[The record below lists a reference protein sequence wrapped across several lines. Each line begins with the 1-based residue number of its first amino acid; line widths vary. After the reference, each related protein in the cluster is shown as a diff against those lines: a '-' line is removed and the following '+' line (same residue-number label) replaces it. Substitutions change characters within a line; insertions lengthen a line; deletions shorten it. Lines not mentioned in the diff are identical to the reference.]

1 MHALLL
7 IDIQNDFLPG
17 GALAVAHG
25 DEVVPVANRLSA
37 SPRFDRVVL
46 TQDWHPV
53 DHQSFAARHT
63 GRSPGE
69 VIELHGLTQVLWP
82 VHCVQGTRGADFAPG
97 LELARVAH
105 IAQKGMDPAVDSYS
119 GFFDN
124 GRRHATGLEA
134 YLRGAGVT
142 KVSVLGLAT
151 DYCVKWTAL
160 DAASLGFDTEVVV
173 DGCRGVG
180 LAPGDIPAALE
191 ALRDAG
197 VTLVTSQDLV
207 AT

>member
-17 GALAVAHG
+17 GALAVSHG

-37 SPRFDRVVL
+37 SDRFARVVL
-46 TQDWHPV
+46 TQDWHPA
-53 DHQSFAARHT
+53 DHQSFAAHHA

-69 VIELHGLTQVLWP
+69 VVDLHGLAQVLWP
-82 VHCVQGTRGADFAPG
+82 VHCVQHTPGADFAPG
-97 LELARVAH
+97 LDLARVAH
-105 IAQKGMDPAVDSYS
+105 IAQKGMDPIVDSYS

-134 YLRGAGVT
+134 YLRGQGITRVT
-142 KVSVLGLAT
+142 VMGLAT

-160 DAASLGFDTEVVV
+160 DAASLGFATEVVV

>member
-1 MHALLL
+1 MRALLL

-25 DEVVPVANRLSA
+25 DEVVPVANRLCS
-37 SPRFDRVVL
+37 SERFHRVVV
-46 TQDWHPV
+46 TQDWHPA
-53 DHQSFAARHT
+53 DHQSFAVQHP
-63 GRSPGE
+63 GRSPGQ
-69 VIELHGLTQVLWP
+69 VIDLHGLPQVLWP
-82 VHCVQGTRGADFAPG
+82 VHCVQHTAGADFAPG
-97 LELARVAH
+97 LDLGRVAH

-134 YLRGAGVT
+134 YLREQGVT
-142 KVSVLGLAT
+142 KVTVMGLAT

-160 DAASLGFDTEVVV
+160 DAASLGFSTEVVV

-180 LAPGDIPAALE
+180 LSPGDIPAALE
-191 ALRDAG
+191 ELRFAG
-197 VTLVTSQDLV
+197 VALVTSQDLV